1 MCALVQL
8 VAAPILLSHAGV
20 YIRIAVCRLRA
31 ACSFTVLVLLGYT
44 VCMALATH
52 PFVRWVRH
60 HISSIAFATGFVWDT
75 LTLNRIDLLYENF
88 VFVSYLMIAFVGI
101 LLIHGVETGRWKAA
115 RLLRYKAWLPAL
127 VQFPLGGVFS
137 GFVIFYTKSAAFWT
151 SWPFLLLLFALFVGN
166 EFFRRRYERLVFQ
179 MSVLFFALT
188 SYLILVTPVV
198 LGTVGDSTFVL
209 STLLALFVFALLT
222 QIVMR
227 LFPELYKRSVRGL
240 WLSVLGVFALFQV
253 FYFTHVIP
261 PVPLV
266 LTEIGIYHSVVRTD
280 GVYQVAY
287 EEPHNLAWWR
297 DTARTFTRGRGS
309 AAYCFASIFAP
320 TSLRAKVQHS
330 WQRKTEEG
338 AWVREAKVP
347 YTVAGGRDHGYRGYT
362 FITNAL
368 QPGTWK
374 CAVELENG
382 QVIGETVFEVVD
394 GEPELVR
401 GER

>member
-1 MCALVQL
+1 
-8 VAAPILLSHAGV
+8 
-20 YIRIAVCRLRA
+20 
-31 ACSFTVLVLLGYT
+31 
-44 VCMALATH
+44 MAIATH
-52 PFVRWVRH
+52 PFVRFVRH
-60 HISSIAFATGFVWDT
+60 HISLIAFATGFVWDT
-75 LTLNRIDLLYENF
+75 ITLNRIDLLYENF
-88 VFVSYLMIAFVGI
+88 VFVSYLVIAFVGI
-101 LLIHGVETGRWKAA
+101 LLVHSVETGTWAPR
-115 RLLRYKAWLPAL
+115 RLVAIRAWLPAL
-127 VQFPLGGVFS
+127 VQFPLGGLFS

-198 LGTVGDSTFVL
+198 LGTIGNSTFVL
-209 STLLALFVFALLT
+209 STLLALFVFAVLT

-227 LFPELYKRSVRGL
+227 LFPDLYRRSVRGI
-240 WLSVLGVFALFQV
+240 WLSVLGVFAVFQV

-266 LTEIGIYHSVVRTD
+266 LTEVGIYHSVVRSE

-287 EEPHNLAWWR
+287 EEPRGWKWWR
-297 DTARTFTRGRGS
+297 DTSYTFNQRKGS

-320 TSLRAKVQHS
+320 TRLSARVQHS
-330 WQRKTEEG
+330 WQRKTTEG

-347 YTVAGGRDHGYRGYT
+347 YQVSGGRDHGFRGYT
-362 FITNAL
+362 FITSVL

-382 QVIGETVFEVVD
+382 QVIGETIFEVVQ